1 MPKKE
6 ISLYPISVR
15 NVHVN
20 EDRSMSCSVRFG
32 NALAINGCLLYEDGE
47 GSVKLDVP
55 TIPGNDGENK
65 TCILARKL
73 FLDAFGIASSVY
85 ETLSKT
91 GLYQGVQQ

>member
-15 NVHVN
+15 NIHVN
-20 EDRSMSCSVRFG
+20 EDRSMSCSIRFG

-47 GSVKLDVP
+47 GGVKLDVP
-55 TIPGNDGENK
+55 TIPGKDASK

-85 ETLSKT
+85 ETLAET
-91 GLYQGVQQ
+91 GLYQGEPQ